1 MSNYNDDH
9 NDSAASRVGNL
20 ISPGRENKGLPK
32 IREIQLGLMVSAL
45 EELAET
51 CLRLQQGTS
60 PKDFS
65 ALSLILQA
73 KRYSEVSSELGMR
86 QAEAVES
93 AERAISCVKKFLKD
107 LALQKSAAIMAREE
121 YKAKLT
127 IEKENLKE
135 EYEHQIEK
143 EQNTAR
149 DLGKEL
155 AALRE
160 RLFAVC
166 TDSEARLDY
175 MRSTPIYKLPISYGL
190 QGYLI
195 SAGFETL
202 GDVIKLSKKEVAKV
216 NGITPYLRELDSL
229 VWRSGLDYRAGE

>member
-1 MSNYNDDH
+1 MDDH
-9 NDSAASRVGNL
+9 NESAASGVRNL
-20 ISPGRENKGLPK
+20 ISPGRENNGLSK
-32 IREIQLGLMVSAL
+32 IREIQVELMTSAL
-45 EELAET
+45 EDLAET
-51 CLRLQQGTS
+51 CLRLQPGAS

-73 KRYSEVSSELGMR
+73 KRYSEVSSELGIR

-127 IEKENLKE
+127 IEKEKLKE

-155 AALRE
+155 AALRD

-175 MRSTPIYKLPISYGL
+175 MRSTPIYKMPISYGL

-229 VWRSGLDYRAGE
+229 VWRSGLDYQSDK

>member
-51 CLRLQQGTS
+51 CLRLQQGAS

-65 ALSLILQA
+65 ALSLVLQA
-73 KRYSEVSSELGMR
+73 KRYSEVSSELGMS
-86 QAEAVES
+86 QTEAVES
-93 AERAISCVKKFLKD
+93 AERAIKCVKDFLRR
-107 LALQKSAAIMAREE
+107 LAIQTNAAILARED
-121 YKAKLT
+121 YKAKLK
-127 IEKENLKE
+127 IEKEKLKE
-135 EYEHQIEK
+135 EYEQQKEK
-143 EQNTAR
+143 EQNTVR
-149 DLGKEL
+149 DIGKEV

-160 RLFAVC
+160 KLFTVC
-166 TDSEARLDY
+166 TDNEARLDY

-190 QGYLI
+190 QGYLM

-202 GDVIKLSKKEVAKV
+202 GDVIKLSKNEVAKV
-216 NGITPYLRELDSL
+216 DGIAPYLRELDAL
-229 VWRSGLDYRAGE
+229 VWRSGLDYRAWK